1 MDINTT
7 PTEINNSSNSNNNTK
22 INHLVIDTNAII
34 NGMTLKDTADF
45 FYTCPE
51 VMAELRSAHSR
62 EYLTRLPFEIK
73 IENPTEESLKA
84 VINFSKKTGDY
95 SSLSMPDLRVI
106 ALAHSIEARRN
117 GLDNIRTEPLKT
129 RPTGTLASAPP
140 PKNKIKVKTIEVD
153 DDGWEV
159 VAPTNKGT
167 KKSNKPTKKTKAT
180 AVSTETPSAAAET
193 TDDTTNTSS
202 VTETQQETTQQPEVK
217 EQDVEVHTLE
227 EKLSDIVIEEVEPG
241 MEFEGDDGEWIT
253 PENVDEFNALKL
265 GVTPAEFRRMNVMDV
280 ACMTSDFA
288 MQNVLLQMNLNLVST
303 GGHRISK
310 IKNWVLRCHACF
322 TVTGDVE
329 KKFCPKCGSA
339 TLMRVSCTTNSKGET
354 RYHLVKSFQYRLRG
368 TKYDI
373 PNPKGG
379 RKANNIVLREDQR
392 EYVKAQ
398 ETKSKKKI
406 VDLFDPDF
414 VPLYS
419 NMETKTMNNNM
430 FGTDVIGFGRRN
442 PNQGRKR
449 TGKGK
454 KRS

>member
-1 MDINTT
+1 MDTNTK
-7 PTEINNSSNSNNNTK
+7 PTEINNNSDSSNDTK

-51 VMAELRSAHSR
+51 VMAEIRSAHSR
-62 EYLTRLPFEIK
+62 EYLTRLPFEIM
-73 IENPTEESLKA
+73 IENLTEESLKA
-84 VINFSKKTGDY
+84 VINFAKKT
-95 SSLSMPDLRVI
+95 
-106 ALAHSIEARRN
+106 EARRN
-117 GLDNIRTEPLKT
+117 GLDHIRTEPLKT

-159 VAPTNKGT
+159 VAPANKGT

-180 AVSTETPSAAAET
+180 ASTETPKVAET
-193 TDDTTNTSS
+193 TDNNNNTDTSS
-202 VTETQQETTQQPEVK
+202 VAETQQQEAKEEQ
-217 EQDVEVHTLE
+217 EQDVTVDTLGD
-227 EKLSDIVIEEVEPG
+227 KFSDIVIEEVEPG

-253 PENVDEFNALKL
+253 PDNVDEFNALKL

-354 RYHLVKSFQYRLRG
+354 RYHLIKSFQYRLRG

-392 EYVKAQ
+392 EYIKSQ

-414 VPLYS
+414 VPLHS
-419 NMETKTMNNNM
+419 NMDTKIMNNNM

>member
-1 MDINTT
+1 MDTKIAI
-7 PTEINNSSNSNNNTK
+7 EASSNK

-34 NGMTLKDTADF
+34 NGMTLKNTSDF

-51 VMAELRSAHSR
+51 VMSELRSAHSR

-73 IENPTEESLKA
+73 VENPTEESLKA

-95 SSLSMPDLRVI
+95 ASLSMPDLRVI
-106 ALAHSIEARRN
+106 ALTHTIETRRN
-117 GLDNIRTEPLKT
+117 GLEHIRTEPVKT

-140 PKNKIKVKTIEVD
+140 PKSKVKTKTYEVD
-153 DDGWEV
+153 ADGWEV

-167 KKSNKPTKKTKAT
+167 KQSKKPSKTKSKSMTLPEEPKAT
-180 AVSTETPSAAAET
+180 DSNDDSTATPIE
-193 TDDTTNTSS
+193 N
-202 VTETQQETTQQPEVK
+202 QQEEPSTIDEQKQQQKQEE
-217 EQDVEVHTLE
+217 EQENTMDTLSQRISDV
-227 EKLSDIVIEEVEPG
+227 IIENVEPG
-241 MEFEGDDGEWIT
+241 MEFEDDDGEWIT
-253 PENVDEFNALKL
+253 PDNVDEFNALKL
-265 GVTPAEFRRMNVMDV
+265 GVTPAEFRRLDVMDV

-322 TVTGDVE
+322 TVTADVE

-339 TLMRVSCTTNSKGET
+339 TLMRVSCTTNSKGEIK
-354 RYHLVKSFQYRLRG
+354 YHLVKSFQYRLRG

-379 RKANNIVLREDQR
+379 RKSNNIVLREDQR
-392 EYVKAQ
+392 EYVKAK
-398 ETKSKKKI
+398 ETQSKKKI

-419 NMETKTMNNNM
+419 KMDTRTSNNNM